1 MRLPPNNAAAL
12 GCSDGAAASQGPP
25 PTRPFLARQRPLGVK
40 TVGGAQSGQS
50 GGLLGEAEQRQRP
63 QHNGDLSSVY
73 LGGQKAVFV
82 KGENAAAQ
90 TDKMEQRTES
100 HSLVFFV
107 F

>member
-25 PTRPFLARQRPLGVK
+25 PTRALS
-40 TVGGAQSGQS
+40 GAATPPWSENSRWSSIRTS

-63 QHNGDLSSVY
+63 QHKGDLSSAC
-73 LGGQKAVFV
+73 LGGQRAVFV
-82 KGENAAAQ
+82 EGENAAAQ

-100 HSLVFFV
+100 HSLVLFV